1 MASPKKSTDNTIK
14 GGIIL
19 VKLCD
24 KPKENYNEESNNNQM
39 FKLKLEFIT
48 RNNEK

>member
-1 MASPKKSTDNTIK
+1 MASPKKPTDNTIK

-19 VKLCD
+19 VKLCEI
-24 KPKENYNEESNNNQM
+24 PKENELNNNNQI